1 MRNGIINALE
11 SVFKPV
17 LQSHVHGRQLEKQKG
32 YININPSKV
41 IIGIAIILV
50 VFAGLGL
57 IFAVTKIIQMLSK
70 KKKTGPI
77 GSGGLQRK
85 YTGTIPDRKFGHEM
99 DDIDEMDE
107 EEMRRSLRASKKATL
122 RKSAIQRAESIQR
135 IGPNLYGLTQD
146 EIDALHPQTL
156 ETNRGLLA
164 NQETNVV

>member
-1 MRNGIINALE
+1 MKNEIINALE

-17 LQSHVHGRQLEKQKG
+17 LESYVHGRQLEKQKG

-50 VFAGLGL
+50 VFVGLGL

-99 DDIDEMDE
+99 DDVDDLDE
-107 EEMRRSLRASKKATL
+107 E
-122 RKSAIQRAESIQR
+122 
-135 IGPNLYGLTQD
+135 
-146 EIDALHPQTL
+146 
-156 ETNRGLLA
+156 
-164 NQETNVV
+164 